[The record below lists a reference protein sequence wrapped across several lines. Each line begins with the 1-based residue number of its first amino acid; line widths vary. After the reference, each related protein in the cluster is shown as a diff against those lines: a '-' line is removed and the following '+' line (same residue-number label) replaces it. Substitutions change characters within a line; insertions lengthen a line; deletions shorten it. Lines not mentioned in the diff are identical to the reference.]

1 MLEYKAKWQR
11 NCQVVK
17 VDTFFASSQTCPNC
31 GYKNPKVKDLN
42 DY

>member
-1 MLEYKAKWQR
+1 MLEYKAKWQC
-11 NCQVVK
+11 NCQVLK
-17 VDTFFASSQTCPNC
+17 VDTFFASSQICSNC